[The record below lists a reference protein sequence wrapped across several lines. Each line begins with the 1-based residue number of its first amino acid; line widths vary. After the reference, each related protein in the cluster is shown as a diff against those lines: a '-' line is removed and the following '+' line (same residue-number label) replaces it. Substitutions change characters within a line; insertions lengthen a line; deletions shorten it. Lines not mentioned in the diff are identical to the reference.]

1 MCVWVFCFWLHASVC
16 AQLQKR
22 ASDALDLKL
31 QMAVSC
37 HVGARNQTQV
47 LYKKK
52 QCSEPEPALQPTE
65 Y

>member
-1 MCVWVFCFWLHASVC
+1 MYVC
-16 AQLQKR
+16 APFDWYLQRGLKKT
-22 ASDALDLKL
+22 LDLL
-31 QMAVSC
+31 ALEFQRLVSC